1 MNCFEI
7 FLRRRWLTNDS
18 LHGDMATW
26 RHGRGGGRRRH
37 SERERDRMATAN
49 GRVMR
54 EMEAWGVSAN
64 LRTNNDFDRKVRLN
78 PHGGRLLKPT
88 LIIIHRESLDHLTF
102 FLSNSIQGLTLTG
115 GRNSF

>member
-1 MNCFEI
+1 MKI
-7 FLRRRWLTNDS
+7 DSPSMYVWIALRSS
-18 LHGDMATW
+18 LLKISDG
-26 RHGRGGGRRRH
+26 GRGGGRRRH